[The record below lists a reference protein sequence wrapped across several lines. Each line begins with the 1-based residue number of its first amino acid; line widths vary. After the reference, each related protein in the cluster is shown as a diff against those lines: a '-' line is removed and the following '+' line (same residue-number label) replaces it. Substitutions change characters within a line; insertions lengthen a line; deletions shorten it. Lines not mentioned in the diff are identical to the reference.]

1 MGFGDDT
8 PPAVRADPYP
18 ATLQAPGGF
27 RLLFLTF
34 TSWDV
39 IKYAVRH
46 GSAVDHE
53 EIKAIHNSTDALYPT
68 SQPGVPHAFTAR
80 GCAKAADG
88 STGYCSPVSDP
99 LWVTAASNTRSL
111 RTFLRRS
118 GVDTRT
124 TLSVR
129 QLLARANRPGS
140 LHTVMNP
147 GG

>member
-1 MGFGDDT
+1 M
-8 PPAVRADPYP
+8 
-18 ATLQAPGGF
+18 
-27 RLLFLTF
+27 
-34 TSWDV
+34 
-39 IKYAVRH
+39 
-46 GSAVDHE
+46 
-53 EIKAIHNSTDALYPT
+53 
-68 SQPGVPHAFTAR
+68 
-80 GCAKAADG
+80 
-88 STGYCSPVSDP
+88 
-99 LWVTAASNTRSL
+99 TAASNTRSL